1 MAAGETV
8 GDRMCQL
15 AHRATL
21 ENRPLAMAHSLMKH
35 SNVERVVNKNEKD
48 PSKPVR
54 LVDSNEKDPSKP
66 ERLVDIHEKDSR
78 SQRGERRER
87 GGILVYKYSAD

>member
-21 ENRPLAMAHSLMKH
+21 DNRPLAMAHSLMKH
-35 SNVERVVNKNEKD
+35 SNVERVLNK
-48 PSKPVR
+48 
-54 LVDSNEKDPSKP
+54 NEKDPSKP

-87 GGILVYKYSAD
+87 GGILVYKYSSD